1 MSGPDQKPFKARLGF
16 DANNER
22 LVNLANPIN
31 QTDGMN
37 LQTFVERNTVP
48 AFDPIRL
55 GYPAGFVVE
64 YDRRLFKAKTQ
75 ISGSGSF
82 NIANWAEIRA
92 HDKWIFVSGNYVAQP
107 GDCVYVKT
115 SNTLPII
122 TLPPTTTEGDVVRVV
137 TDHTA
142 DLRTI
147 TVVGTIFSDV
157 NLVDGAYPITDAS
170 DTTFIWL
177 GGAWRVYHSPVSTYR
192 QLING
197 EVLLKNSFNYVD
209 SSVSNKVVQ
218 LPAFPLEGQWVAISD
233 ASNGGGDYYTTVNA
247 AATDTINGQN
257 SFVLNRFGFQAIFVY
272 NLAQRM
278 WKVISN
284 IGENRMYKKDFGIL
298 PNRQYHVVLTG
309 SVQYATLPIQVTV
322 GDWVDFV
329 TTVSP
334 SLATNQPSGLQVDA
348 GAGSSIYNG
357 IGAVSS
363 ITTSPSFAIYER
375 GTTRF
380 VYNESNVWV
389 PIQTGDLES
398 ALPLTSGRLLKNS
411 VNVVL
416 ASPVA
421 GNATVQLPKPNAVQV
436 GDYVT
441 VRLELQGSNTAT
453 IQVGDAVTD
462 SINTVG
468 TNQVWTNLAD
478 GQLITYVYRGF
489 YESSGKYTW
498 DYYNEGRAYLKVSS
512 NLADVPDKAVARD
525 NLGVLS
531 TGENDGR
538 YHTVVSAPSGGTQI
552 DPNTTTLGEII
563 TSHPNSPTT
572 TASWYISTQWLG
584 VVSATTSAYQVARRG
599 ADVSDIR
606 VRTRISADI
615 GGTGLWGDWEI
626 QQSDVYL
633 SQQGGRLYGP
643 LNMQTPNGAIIHGD
657 TGPTTPELKT
667 IYQDYVAIKPF
678 SGNQIGSLIIEC
690 PVTPTAPISFEMT
703 VDALV
708 NVGSGDGSFTATI
721 KGGATPTSIS
731 IDNIITDG
739 GNKDF
744 SAKVGINAN
753 GKFVFVLLPES
764 AGWTSPKICIRNVGI
779 FGAGSQNPDWTTLVW
794 NITIGTPPAVTYTNV
809 AVDKYDVRTYKA
821 NNTLNGSLNVGTDL
835 YIGADSWGKWYR
847 STGNTGWHNGTHNG
861 GLYMADDTWIQTF
874 SWVDPANPGSGNGN
888 RNLKVNG
895 DMAATGDVTAF
906 YSDRRLKTDLK
917 PIQNALETVKSWN
930 GYTYRANELAGSFG
944 YDTEKPEIGL
954 IAQEV
959 QATTPEAVAQA
970 PFDLTAEKGES
981 LTGENYLTLKYERLV
996 PVLVEAI
1003 KEQDKEIQELKSLVS
1018 KLLSKFEGSPE

>member
-22 LVNLANPIN
+22 LINLADPIN
-31 QTDGMN
+31 QQDGMN

-82 NIANWAEIRA
+82 NINNWAEIRA
-92 HDKWIFVSGNYVAQP
+92 HDKWIFVSGTYVAQP
-107 GDCVYVKT
+107 GDCVYVR
-115 SNTLPII
+115 SSATLPII
-122 TLPPTTTEGDVVRVV
+122 TLPPTTTEGDVVRVLS
-137 TDHTA
+137 DHTA

-147 TVVGTIFSDV
+147 TVVGTIFADV
-157 NLVDGAYPITDAS
+157 QLVNGSYPITSSS

-192 QLING
+192 QLVNG
-197 EVLLKNSFNYVD
+197 EVLVKNSFNYVD
-209 SSVSNKVVQ
+209 SAGSNKIVQ
-218 LPAFPLEGQWVAISD
+218 LPAFPLDGQWVAIAD
-233 ASNGGGDYYTTVNA
+233 ANNGGGDYYTTVNA

-257 SFVLNRFGFQAIFVY
+257 SFVLNRFGFQAMFVY
-272 NLAQRM
+272 NLAQRT
-278 WKVISN
+278 WKVVSN

-309 SVQYATLPIQVTV
+309 AVQYMTLPTLLQV
-322 GDWVDFV
+322 GDWVDVIV
-329 TTVSP
+329 TIDP
-334 SLATNQPSGLQVDA
+334 SVGDGNPASGLQVDA
-348 GAGSSIYNG
+348 GTGDI
-357 IGAVSS
+357 IVMGAS
-363 ITTSPSFAIYER
+363 TTSQSFAIYNR
-375 GTTRF
+375 GITRF
-380 VYNESNVWV
+380 VYTQANTWV
-389 PIQTGDLES
+389 PIEANDLMTSPPISTGLLTKNAINVVSGTS
-398 ALPLTSGRLLKNS
+398 AGNVYLPKSNS
-411 VNVVL
+411 VQAGDFITVRVDIAAGTRVAVNVGEVTTDIINGYGTQNIF
-416 ASPVA
+416 PVA
-421 GNATVQLPKPNAVQV
+421 DDGVMITYIYRGKN
-436 GDYVT
+436 
-441 VRLELQGSNTAT
+441 GSNQFAWD
-453 IQVGDAVTD
+453 V
-462 SINTVG
+462 
-468 TNQVWTNLAD
+468 
-478 GQLITYVYRGF
+478 F
-489 YESSGKYTW
+489 HHGK
-498 DYYNEGRAYLKVSS
+498 AYLRKSA
-512 NLADVPDKAVARD
+512 NLSDLPDVDAART

-531 TGENDGR
+531 STQNDAR
-538 YHTVVSAPSGGTQI
+538 YHNLVSAPSGGTQI
-552 DPNTTTLGEII
+552 DPNTTTIGDII

-572 TASWYISTQWLG
+572 TASWYITTQWLG
-584 VVSATTSAYQVARRG
+584 SISTSTSAFQVARRG
-599 ADVSDIR
+599 ADASDVR
-606 VRTRISADI
+606 VRTRISTDI
-615 GGTGLWGDWEI
+615 GGTGSWSDWGVD
-626 QQSDVYL
+626 SAGAFL
-633 SQQGGRLYGP
+633 SQQGGRMYGP
-643 LNMQTPNGAIIHGD
+643 INMQTPNGGIIRGD
-657 TGPTTPELKT
+657 TLPTIPEMRT
-667 IYQDYVAIKPF
+667 VYQDCVAIAPF
-678 SGNQIGSLIIEC
+678 NGPQTGSLIIEF
-690 PVTPTAPISFEMT
+690 PIVPTANISFQMT
-703 VDALV
+703 VDVLT

-731 IDNIITDG
+731 VDNIITDG

-744 SAKVGINAN
+744 TAKVGVNTN
-753 GKFVFVLLPES
+753 GKFLIVLLSS
-764 AGWTSPKICIRNVGI
+764 AGWSSPKISIRNVGI
-779 FGAGSQNPDWTTLVW
+779 FGAGSNSGAWTTAIW
-794 NITIGTPPAVTYTNV
+794 PISIGTPPAVTYTDV
-809 AVDKYDVRTYKA
+809 AVDKYNVRTYKS
-821 NNTLNGSLNVGTDL
+821 NNTLEGSLNVGTDL

-861 GLYMADDTWIQTF
+861 GFYMADDTWIQTF

-970 PFDLTAEKGES
+970 PFDLTSEKGES